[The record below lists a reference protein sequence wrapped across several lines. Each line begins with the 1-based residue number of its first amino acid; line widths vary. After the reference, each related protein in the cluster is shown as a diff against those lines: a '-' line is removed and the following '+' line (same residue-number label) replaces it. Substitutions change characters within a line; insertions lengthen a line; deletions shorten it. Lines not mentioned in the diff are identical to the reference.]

1 MPADTHPPTIP
12 LDDFVRR
19 FPLRAKN
26 LMWFLG
32 AGASASAGIPTAMD
46 MIWEFKRALFISR
59 RPPGSHQVLPDLSQ
73 PTVRHRID
81 EYIRALE
88 DMPSPGAPDEY
99 ACFFEDA
106 YPAERDRQAFLKA
119 KVAGAKPSYGHMV
132 LATLLREGL
141 TRLIWTTNFD
151 VLMEDA
157 CARVSGTTGTLT
169 TVTLDNAE
177 QAGHAILDE
186 HERVQVK
193 LHGDFRSRHLKNTD
207 EELRYQDARLREL
220 LIDSCRRLGLV
231 VLGYSGRDA
240 SIMDTLDEA
249 MENSNAF
256 PSGLFWF
263 CRGDDPPLPR
273 VARLLTRGVAQGI
286 EVALISIDNF
296 DETLRDIIRMM
307 EDIHT
312 KELDEFARARQHWS
326 PVPVPRNR
334 RGGWP
339 LVRLNALPV
348 VQTPSVCR
356 LVVCEIGGTAN
367 VREAVDRAGVNVLA
381 VRSRAGV
388 LAFGADGD
396 VRTAFDPYGITHF
409 DLQPLDTNRQRYD
422 SSERGLLNDALVLAL
437 TRHCG
442 LTALRDRGRILVPA
456 KPEEA
461 VWSTLRKLT
470 RQLSGVVDKHPELRW
485 WEGVGVR
492 LDWASDRLWV
502 LIEPRIALEG
512 VTDENRA
519 AATDFVR
526 ERTVRRYNR
535 ELNDL
540 IDFWASHL
548 AAGGGELRGLNVT
561 AGIDAIFR
569 LSSVTAF
576 SRRSSS

>member
-1 MPADTHPPTIP
+1 MRPRSLVAPNATQKARPENLVVAATAIAEASPFPRHRTKTPRECPGGGGDDRASGRRDQAGLAARKRRVGAVRGAVRGAVPAQNEPKSDRP
-12 LDDFVRR
+12 
-19 FPLRAKN
+19 RAKTPMN
-26 LMWFLG
+26 
-32 AGASASAGIPTAMD
+32 
-46 MIWEFKRALFISR
+46 R
-59 RPPGSHQVLPDLSQ
+59 RKS
-73 PTVRHRID
+73 
-81 EYIRALE
+81 
-88 DMPSPGAPDEY
+88 
-99 ACFFEDA
+99 
-106 YPAERDRQAFLKA
+106 
-119 KVAGAKPSYGHMV
+119 
-132 LATLLREGL
+132 
-141 TRLIWTTNFD
+141 
-151 VLMEDA
+151 
-157 CARVSGTTGTLT
+157 
-169 TVTLDNAE
+169 
-177 QAGHAILDE
+177 
-186 HERVQVK
+186 
-193 LHGDFRSRHLKNTD
+193 
-207 EELRYQDARLREL
+207 RLR
-220 LIDSCRRLGLV
+220 RR
-231 VLGYSGRDA
+231 A
-240 SIMDTLDEA
+240 A
-249 MENSNAF
+249 
-256 PSGLFWF
+256 P
-263 CRGDDPPLPR
+263 
-273 VARLLTRGVAQGI
+273 
-286 EVALISIDNF
+286 
-296 DETLRDIIRMM
+296 
-307 EDIHT
+307 
-312 KELDEFARARQHWS
+312 
-326 PVPVPRNR
+326 
-334 RGGWP
+334 
-339 LVRLNALPV
+339 
-348 VQTPSVCR
+348 
-356 LVVCEIGGTAN
+356 N